1 MNNRKFSILGDS
13 ISTLCN
19 YNPEGYSVYYI
30 GSMRDQSGV
39 FSVEDTWWGKVIDA
53 HAGSLLV
60 NNSWSGSRVTA
71 MPGRSGLFP
80 SGCSDERTSGL
91 HIGSTLPDIIIVFL
105 GFNDWSNGV
114 PIDSDETRLLSP
126 VHFNAF
132 EEAYEAM
139 VRKLT
144 TRYPNAAIWCCTLPR
159 TYISKKPSFTFPEAF
174 ANIHIEEYNNAIRK
188 LQEDF
193 PIKIIDLYS
202 AGCRYDSMDGIHP
215 TKQGMQQIADKVIE
229 LTTGTELL
237 LPPETDLLTGPETE
251 LLIEPETEFIFSYK
265 ESNMAML
272 KDTLSIFQKGFYQ
285 KSCSIIKC
293 LPSKKL
299 TQATVFFPEDIK
311 QLRSIKRRGPKF
323 SNNCSIFCENT
334 DSFSAAIKL
343 APYVD
348 KYYSSR
354 KSPANVLVL
363 NFANPTNPGG
373 GVRSGAIAQEED
385 LCRKSSLL
393 LSLESDSAKPYYS
406 YHQQLSSP
414 FSSDSIILS
423 PEVQII
429 KDAEGFL
436 LEAPVT
442 VSVLTCAA
450 PIIRQGIGKVSQE
463 QYRNLFTE
471 RIAGILGVAA
481 SLGYRVLV
489 LGAFGCGAFGNDAEI
504 VAEIFQECIKEYCE
518 QPFNLSSD
526 FCIINF
532 AVLDNTEDQYNYK
545 AFSARFN

>member
-1 MNNRKFSILGDS
+1 M
-13 ISTLCN
+13 
-19 YNPEGYSVYYI
+19 
-30 GSMRDQSGV
+30 
-39 FSVEDTWWGKVIDA
+39 
-53 HAGSLLV
+53 
-60 NNSWSGSRVTA
+60 
-71 MPGRSGLFP
+71 
-80 SGCSDERTSGL
+80 
-91 HIGSTLPDIIIVFL
+91 GSTLPDVIIVFL
-105 GFNDWSNGV
+105 GFNDWSNGA

-126 VHFNAF
+126 VHYDAF
-132 EEAYEAM
+132 EEAYESM

-144 TRYPNAAIWCCTLPR
+144 TRYPKAEIWCCTLPR

-174 ANIHIEEYNNAIRK
+174 ANIHIEEYNNVIRK
-188 LQEDF
+188 LHEDF
-193 PIKIIDLYS
+193 QITIVDLYR
-202 AGCRYDSMDGIHP
+202 AECRYDSMDGIHP

-229 LTTGTELL
+229 LTAGTERL
-237 LPPETDLLTGPETE
+237 LPPEADLLTEPETEPLTDSETEPETE
-251 LLIEPETEFIFSYK
+251 LLTEPETEYIFSYK
-265 ESNMAML
+265 ESNIAML

-285 KSCSIIKC
+285 RNGGIIKC

-299 TQATVFFPEDIK
+299 AQATVFFPEDIK
-311 QLRSIKRRGPKF
+311 QLRSIKKRHPRF
-323 SNNCSIFCENT
+323 ANNCSIFCENM

-343 APYVD
+343 APYVG

-354 KSPANVLVL
+354 KSSENVLVL

-373 GVRSGAIAQEED
+373 GVRSGARAQEED

-429 KDAEGFL
+429 KDAEGNL

-450 PIIRQGIGKVSQE
+450 PIIRKGDRKMSQE
-463 QYRNLFTE
+463 QYRSLLSE

-504 VAEIFQECIKEYCE
+504 VSEIFQECIKEYCE
-518 QPFNLSSD
+518 PPVNLCSD

-532 AVLDNTEDQYNYK
+532 AVLDNSEDQYNYK

>member
-1 MNNRKFSILGDS
+1 
-13 ISTLCN
+13 
-19 YNPEGYSVYYI
+19 
-30 GSMRDQSGV
+30 
-39 FSVEDTWWGKVIDA
+39 
-53 HAGSLLV
+53 
-60 NNSWSGSRVTA
+60 
-71 MPGRSGLFP
+71 
-80 SGCSDERTSGL
+80 
-91 HIGSTLPDIIIVFL
+91 
-105 GFNDWSNGV
+105 
-114 PIDSDETRLLSP
+114 
-126 VHFNAF
+126 
-132 EEAYEAM
+132 
-139 VRKLT
+139 
-144 TRYPNAAIWCCTLPR
+144 
-159 TYISKKPSFTFPEAF
+159 
-174 ANIHIEEYNNAIRK
+174 
-188 LQEDF
+188 
-193 PIKIIDLYS
+193 
-202 AGCRYDSMDGIHP
+202 
-215 TKQGMQQIADKVIE
+215 MQQIADKVIE

-311 QLRSIKRRGPKF
+311 QLRSIKRRRPKF

-450 PIIRQGIGKVSQE
+450 PIIRKGIGKVSQE